1 MSHGVPERVRE
12 LADDVQDL
20 RMKPAAEVRARGR
33 ARGRRQLAASAT
45 AAAAVVAVSAG
56 VAVAWPRQG
65 ETSIPPA
72 GPAPLTCELLLPD
85 SPADVQVRVPDAGIA
100 SELRER
106 GFTVL
111 DGAVASEAA
120 TTLTYGP
127 AAIGRATLLRAA
139 VHGEVTMRFE
149 PGRPGPAIDLAPGPD
164 FDRLATATE
173 LNQNL
178 VSVGM
183 PTAPPECP

>member
-1 MSHGVPERVRE
+1 MSHPVPERLRE
-12 LADDVQDL
+12 LADDVRDL
-20 RMKPAAEVRARGR
+20 EMKPAAEVRARGR
-33 ARGRRQLAASAT
+33 ARGRRQLAATAS

-56 VAVAWPRQG
+56 VAFAGPWQD
-65 ETSIPPA
+65 EISIEPA
-72 GPAPLTCELLLPD
+72 GPAPFTCELMLPD
-85 SPADVQVRVPDAGIA
+85 SPSDVQVRASDAGIA

-127 AAIGRATLLRAA
+127 ESVGRAMLLRAA
-139 VHGEVTMRFE
+139 VHGEVTMRFD
-149 PGRPGPAIDLAPGPD
+149 PGRSDPAIDLAPGPD

-178 VSVGM
+178 VTAGV
-183 PTAPPECP
+183 PTAPPQCG